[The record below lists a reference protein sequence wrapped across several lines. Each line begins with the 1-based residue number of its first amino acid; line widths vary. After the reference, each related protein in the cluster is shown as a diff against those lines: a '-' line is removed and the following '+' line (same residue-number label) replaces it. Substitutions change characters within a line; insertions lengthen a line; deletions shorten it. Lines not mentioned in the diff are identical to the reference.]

1 MDFWRL
7 IYFIDITLFIFV
19 SATVLYLA
27 VFALASLFSKHTD
40 VPRAKTQN
48 RFIILI
54 PVYKNGI
61 GAEHTVRAALGQ
73 SYPQRLFDLRRHP
86 RLADR
91 DGGHAEAD
99 HEGIERPGPGSG
111 AAGGARPPVPPRHR
125 DDGPRP
131 LRRLRG
137 IQRKPAP

>member
-1 MDFWRL
+1 MDFWRI
-7 IYFIDITLFIFV
+7 IYYIDITLFVFV

-27 VFALASLFSKHTD
+27 VFALASLFSKHSE

-73 SYPQRLFDLRRHP
+73 TYPQRLFDITVISDHIDELSNLVPEQSHFNWPSTIFPNLRYMT
-86 RLADR
+86 
-91 DGGHAEAD
+91 
-99 HEGIERPGPGSG
+99 SW
-111 AAGGARPPVPPRHR
+111 
-125 DDGPRP
+125 
-131 LRRLRG
+131 
-137 IQRKPAP
+137 